1 VATRTQNKLR
11 SDFVD
16 MDIDM
21 DEKFNI
27 HGKPDYNGKQEYKIW
42 LVPTI
47 INCFNWSVIAWAY
60 R

>member
-1 VATRTQNKLR
+1 
-11 SDFVD
+11 